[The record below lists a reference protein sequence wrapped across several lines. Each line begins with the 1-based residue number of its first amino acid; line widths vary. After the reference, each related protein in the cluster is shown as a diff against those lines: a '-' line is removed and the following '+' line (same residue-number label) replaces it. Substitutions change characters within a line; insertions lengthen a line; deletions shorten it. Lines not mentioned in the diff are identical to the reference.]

1 MRAALLL
8 LSTLESPEFRRGRC
22 WRTQSEQN
30 DLQHRPLPNRLLSYS
45 LPFCQPPGGPKMD
58 GRNVSEI
65 LAGDCIQTSPYRLTM
80 KVDMYCK
87 QLCVADLSHGEMKG
101 ESPNEMGRAIR
112 KKYHNNWIVDNI
124 PAASTVEDD
133 SQVITRY
140 SQGFLMGF
148 IAGDTKKAYVH
159 NHVNI
164 EIQYHAVETD
174 PTKGRIVRFSVEP
187 FSIKHE
193 LEASAN
199 DDDGPPVGE
208 EWDKEH
214 TKYGMVYA
222 RGREPQEAAG
232 RVLFT
237 YDVIWREN
245 KELHWALRWD
255 IYLSMVD
262 AIPASVRWF
271 DITKSLVAVIL
282 LAAILVWNLGRDF
295 LRDFTGYNRLANGE
309 ETAEGL
315 EEFG

>member
-1 MRAALLL
+1 
-8 LSTLESPEFRRGRC
+8 
-22 WRTQSEQN
+22 
-30 DLQHRPLPNRLLSYS
+30 
-45 LPFCQPPGGPKMD
+45 MD

-87 QLCVADLSHGEMKG
+87 QLCVADLSHGEMKA

-208 EWDKEH
+208 D
-214 TKYGMVYA
+214 G
-222 RGREPQEAAG
+222 AAVTMTAFKVADILNPIESCNPKSG
-232 RVLFT
+232 IRNIPSMAWCMLGEGSLKRLL
-237 YDVIWREN
+237 DVCCS
-245 KELHWALRWD
+245 H
-255 IYLSMVD
+255 MM
-262 AIPASVRWF
+262 
-271 DITKSLVAVIL
+271 
-282 LAAILVWNLGRDF
+282 
-295 LRDFTGYNRLANGE
+295 
-309 ETAEGL
+309 
-315 EEFG
+315 